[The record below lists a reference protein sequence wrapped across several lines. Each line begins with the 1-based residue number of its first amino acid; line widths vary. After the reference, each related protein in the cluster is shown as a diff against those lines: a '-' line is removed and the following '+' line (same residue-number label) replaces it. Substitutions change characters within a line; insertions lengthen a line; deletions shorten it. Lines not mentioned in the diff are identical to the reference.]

1 MILSFLQSWATHFQI
16 NPSVLPAEKCVNLQ
30 SRGRTMVERN
40 CVEKAVNTLVRDLLR
55 LLALWV
61 FLGGIFGANNIQ
73 KQPKTSKKHP
83 KTINGSTEYVIYCV
97 YIYRVS
103 LVDLLK
109 FLTFFDTPILR
120 TAWHRSAMA
129 AQESRRRGCWVPGV
143 LHRRVSR
150 KFGGDPPERALKAL
164 DADQKMPSG
173 HFTVLENEPLDR
185 SWGISYIEL
194 AVKHGHFPW
203 PW

>member
-1 MILSFLQSWATHFQI
+1 MQYCTKRQGGHWITDVLSRGVCSKPGPHIFKSLQFIQMENMILSFLQSWATHFQI

-83 KTINGSTEYVIYCV
+83 KTINGSTEYIIYCV
-97 YIYRVS
+97 YIY
-103 LVDLLK
+103 
-109 FLTFFDTPILR
+109 
-120 TAWHRSAMA
+120 
-129 AQESRRRGCWVPGV
+129 
-143 LHRRVSR
+143 
-150 KFGGDPPERALKAL
+150 
-164 DADQKMPSG
+164 
-173 HFTVLENEPLDR
+173 
-185 SWGISYIEL
+185 IEL
-194 AVKHGHFPW
+194 AWWIYSSFSPFLTR
-203 PW
+203 PS

>member
-83 KTINGSTEYVIYCV
+83 KTINGSTEYIIYCV
-97 YIYRVS
+97 YIY
-103 LVDLLK
+103 
-109 FLTFFDTPILR
+109 
-120 TAWHRSAMA
+120 
-129 AQESRRRGCWVPGV
+129 
-143 LHRRVSR
+143 
-150 KFGGDPPERALKAL
+150 
-164 DADQKMPSG
+164 
-173 HFTVLENEPLDR
+173 
-185 SWGISYIEL
+185 IEL
-194 AVKHGHFPW
+194 AWWIYSSFSPFLTRPSWELRDIGAPW
-203 PW
+203 QPRSRGGGDVGCLGFCTGGWTANLVEIRQREPWKRLTQIRRCPLVISQFWKMSHWTDLEG